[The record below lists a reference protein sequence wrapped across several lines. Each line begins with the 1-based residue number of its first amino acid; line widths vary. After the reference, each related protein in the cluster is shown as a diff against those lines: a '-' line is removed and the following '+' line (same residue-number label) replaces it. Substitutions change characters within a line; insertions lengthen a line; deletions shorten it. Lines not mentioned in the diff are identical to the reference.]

1 MTGAYGLSL
10 TARLRRRWES
20 FADDRRGAAAVE
32 FALIAAPFFFLIFGL
47 LEVCLIFIMST
58 VMEHAVGEASRSLRT
73 GEGQQAGITSAQ
85 FRDDVCAELMDLL
98 DCDSRLHIDVRT
110 ASNFGSTPSGT
121 PLDANGEFDDSG
133 FTFQAGGANDIVAV
147 RVFYEW
153 DLITPFISQPLQNMS
168 GNKHLLQTS
177 AVFRNEPYGT

>member
-10 TARLRRRWES
+10 TARLRARWDN
-20 FADDRRGAAAVE
+20 FADDHRGAAAVE

-58 VMEHAVGEASRSLRT
+58 VMEHAVGEASRALRT
-73 GEGQQAGITSAQ
+73 GEAQQASITQAQ
-85 FRDDVCAELMDLL
+85 FRANVCAELMDLL
-98 DCDSRLHIDVRT
+98 DCDAGLHIDVRT
-110 ASNFGSTPSGT
+110 AANFGATPGGS
-121 PLDANGEFDDSG
+121 PLDVDGEFDDSG
-133 FTFQAGGANDIVAV
+133 FTFQPGGANDIVTV

-153 DLITPFISQPLQNMS
+153 DLITPFISQPLANMS

-177 AVFRNEPYGT
+177 AVFRTEPYGT